1 MHALNP
7 ANWWRIKIVVKGNG
21 IIKNCNFSKMEG
33 PAKMVKLPPSG
44 AATIAAVTLAAFCPL

>member
-1 MHALNP
+1 M
-7 ANWWRIKIVVKGNG
+7 GS
-21 IIKNCNFSKMEG
+21 SKTAIFPKWKG